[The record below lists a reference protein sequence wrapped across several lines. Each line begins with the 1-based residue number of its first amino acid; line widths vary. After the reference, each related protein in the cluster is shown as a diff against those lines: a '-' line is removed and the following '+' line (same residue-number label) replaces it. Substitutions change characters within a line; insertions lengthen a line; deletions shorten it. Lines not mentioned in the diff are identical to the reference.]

1 MKAVKKKFP
10 KRSCERLSETNNFKM
25 KKIFSLL
32 LFISAVTQANALII
46 SEVMSN
52 PTGVDDGREWIEI
65 FNNTANSVDLSAMTI
80 SIKGAT
86 AIAVTPL
93 SGGTNLTP
101 GGYAIIGSIVSGST
115 KFLQDYPTYNGPLF
129 KSGIGLVNT
138 GVTSIDIKLSGS
150 IVDSLS
156 SYTAAKDS
164 FTLSL
169 VSGSFVSSNPTPG
182 AENQAV
188 TSSDSGNNATS
199 TNTQQTIQAQSAPSP
214 DIVLYMPFE
223 KTVVAGADSN
233 FTTYGMTRGGNNIEG
248 LTFSWSYGDGGQGE
262 GTTTLYR
269 YVYPGRYLAKVE
281 AGNGHVLG
289 NASMK
294 IRVVSPDIAI
304 TKVDT
309 GKYGLYV
316 DIYNPNNYDL
326 DLSQWKL
333 SFDGKAFPFPK
344 NTIILGGET
353 THFSGI
359 AMGFASTTINQNS
372 VVKILFPNLEEVVS
386 YTLPNSLNQNLIG
399 IVAGVATSTI
409 LIPSNQLSEKLPSST
424 STKILNKL
432 ITNKIITKQ
441 YLSNQNLGTS
451 SLKTSSSS
459 ATLLTNQSSKP
470 KDTRLITWF
479 KSLFKF

>member
-1 MKAVKKKFP
+1 
-10 KRSCERLSETNNFKM
+10 M

-32 LFISAVTQANALII
+32 LFISAVSQVNALII
-46 SEVMSN
+46 SEIMAN
-52 PTGVDDGREWIEI
+52 PFGSDNGHEWIEL
-65 FNNTANSVDLSAMTI
+65 FNDSASSIDLSGLTV
-80 SIKGAT
+80 SINGGAD
-86 AIAVTPL
+86 IGVSSVQ
-93 SGGTNLTP
+93 SGTTLQPNS
-101 GGYAIIGSIVSGST
+101 YAIIAISIAS
-115 KFLQDYPTYNGPLF
+115 KQYFLQDYLASNGSTY
-129 KSGIGLVNT
+129 SGILLTNLNKTIGNITNGALTIDVKLPGSSIGQFNSS
-138 GVTSIDIKLSGS
+138 GTSEEK
-150 IVDSLS
+150 
-156 SYTAAKDS
+156 
-164 FTLSL
+164 FTWSVINGSL
-169 VSGSFVSSNPTPG
+169 VKSNPTPG

-188 TSSDSGNNATS
+188 ASSDSGSNATS

-353 THFSGI
+353 THFSGL

-372 VVKILFPNLEEVVS
+372 VVRILFPNLEEVTS
-386 YTLPNSLNQNLIG
+386 YTLSNSQNQNLIG
-399 IVAGVATSTI
+399 IVAGVSTSTA
-409 LIPSNQLSEKLPSST
+409 LSATNQYSEKILNST
-424 STKILNKL
+424 STKILDKL

-441 YLSNQNLGTS
+441 SRLANTHVVS
-451 SLKTSSSS
+451 SSTLKTSSSS